1 MAQLSHVPH
10 VRSVSA
16 GNNYYDPVNTAV
28 FEVEFDFPGLIKTAI
43 GIDTIGI
50 LTEQVTNVS
59 GLDNLL
65 KTPAAGQQKFFGAD
79 VSYLNPTL
87 DNTYAEITIDFNLN
101 LRNITDNYVL
111 DAFMQWRNLNYNLG
125 NGARYLKKDYVAPK
139 ILIKVANR
147 DGTVWRVINLWD
159 VMLIN
164 ITGLDGLDITS
175 NESPKLQCTFRSD
188 YWDDSADNSE
198 TTFGPIYM
206 SSKGETAY
214 AGQSSKGETKPER
227 PSESAKPTSQLSVF
241 SNSVGT
247 AAELNPT
254 KTTETTE

>member
-10 VRSVSA
+10 VRSVNA
-16 GNNYYDPVNTAV
+16 GRNYYDPVNTAV
-28 FEVEFDFPGLIKTAI
+28 FEVEFDFPGLIKAAV
-43 GIDTIGI
+43 GINTIGI

-101 LRNITDNYVL
+101 LRNVTDNYVL

-164 ITGLDGLDITS
+164 ITGLDGLDITA

-188 YWDDSADNSE
+188 YWDDSAQAKPE
-198 TTFGPIYM
+198 VFGPIYM
-206 SSKGETAY
+206 GPTGGVDYARQSTKSETLT
-214 AGQSSKGETKPER
+214 TKPTDG
-227 PSESAKPTSQLSVF
+227 STATTQSYVFTDSVDAKQLS
-241 SNSVGT
+241 NAT
-247 AAELNPT
+247 
-254 KTTETTE
+254 TTE

>member
-10 VRSVSA
+10 VRSVKA
-16 GNNYYDPVNTAV
+16 GTNYYDPVNTAV
-28 FEVEFDFPGLIKTAI
+28 FEVVFTFPGIIATAV
-43 GIDTIGI
+43 GTDDVKI
-50 LTEQVTNVS
+50 LTEQVTSVT

-101 LRNITDNYVL
+101 LRSVTDNYVL

-125 NGARYLKKDYVAPK
+125 NGARYLKKDYVAPN
-139 ILIKVANR
+139 IEIKMANR
-147 DGTVWRVINLWD
+147 DGTVWRVVELWD

-164 ITGLDGLDITS
+164 ITGLDGLDITT

-188 YWDDSADNSE
+188 YWDDSSEADAAH
-198 TTFGPIYM
+198 FGPIYM
-206 SSKGETAY
+206 TKDGGTGYAKQSTKKETLT
-214 AGQSSKGETKPER
+214 TKPTKD
-227 PSESAKPTSQLSVF
+227 SIATTESQVF
-241 SNSVGT
+241 SNSVDAKQLQSAT
-247 AAELNPT
+247 TT
-254 KTTETTE
+254 K

>member
-16 GNNYYDPVNTAV
+16 GNNHYDPVNTAV
-28 FEVEFDFPGLIKTAI
+28 FEVEFDFPELIKSAVGT
-43 GIDTIGI
+43 DTIGI
-50 LTEQVTNVS
+50 LTEQVTNVA

-101 LRNITDNYVL
+101 LRNVTDNYVL
-111 DAFMQWRNLNYNLG
+111 DAFMKWRNLNYNLG

-164 ITGLDGLDITS
+164 ITGLDGLDITA

-188 YWDDSADNSE
+188 YWDDSAQAKPE
-198 TTFGPIYM
+198 VFGPIYM
-206 SSKGETAY
+206 GSG
-214 AGQSSKGETKPER
+214 
-227 PSESAKPTSQLSVF
+227 
-241 SNSVGT
+241 GT
-247 AAELNPT
+247 ATYPKDATNTST
-254 KTTETTE
+254 KVVSDEGYFTNSLDPKSQK

>member
-10 VRSVSA
+10 VRSVKA
-16 GNNYYDPVNTAV
+16 GTNYYDPVNTAV
-28 FEVEFDFPGLIKTAI
+28 FEVEFEFPGLISSALKDNI
-43 GIDTIGI
+43 GL
-50 LTEQVTNVS
+50 LTEQVTSVT

-87 DNTYAEITIDFNLN
+87 DNTYAEITIEFNLN
-101 LRNITDNYVL
+101 LRSVTDNYVL

-147 DGTVWRVINLWD
+147 DGTVWRVVNLWD
-159 VMLIN
+159 VMLVN
-164 ITGLDGLDITS
+164 ITGLDGLDITA

-188 YWDDSADNSE
+188 YWDDSAQARPQV
-198 TTFGPIYM
+198 FGPIYLGSAGNKVYAEI
-206 SSKGETAY
+206 SSGADVLRSGGKEGKVDGITTR
-214 AGQSSKGETKPER
+214 SSSFT
-227 PSESAKPTSQLSVF
+227 
-241 SNSVGT
+241 NSV
-247 AAELNPT
+247 AAE
-254 KTTETTE
+254 

>member
-10 VRSVSA
+10 VRSVEA
-16 GNNYYDPVNTAV
+16 GRNYYDPVNTAI
-28 FEVEFDFPGLIKTAI
+28 FEVGFTFPGLISSAVSDKITL
-43 GIDTIGI
+43 
-50 LTEQVTNVS
+50 LTEQVTNVA

-101 LRNITDNYVL
+101 LRSVTDNYVL

-125 NGARYLKKDYVAPK
+125 NGARFLKKDYVAPY
-139 ILIKVANR
+139 IEIKMANR
-147 DGTVWRVINLWD
+147 DGTVWRVVKLWD

-164 ITGLDGLDITS
+164 ITGLDGLDITA

-188 YWDDSADNSE
+188 YWDDSSE
-198 TTFGPIYM
+198 ATANDFGPIYM
-206 SSKGETAY
+206 DSKGAESYSKITNPTSTTLTKE
-214 AGQSSKGETKPER
+214 GNEGKKTDGVTTKSSSFTNSVDPER
-227 PSESAKPTSQLSVF
+227 
-241 SNSVGT
+241 
-247 AAELNPT
+247 
-254 KTTETTE
+254 

>member
-10 VRSVSA
+10 VRSVEA
-16 GNNYYDPVNTAV
+16 GRNYYDPVNTAI
-28 FEVEFDFPGLIKTAI
+28 FEVGFTFPGLISSALSNN
-43 GIDTIGI
+43 IDI
-50 LTEQVTNVS
+50 LTEQVTNVT

-101 LRNITDNYVL
+101 LRSVTDNYVL

-125 NGARYLKKDYVAPK
+125 NGARYLKKDYVAPY
-139 ILIKVANR
+139 IEIKMANR
-147 DGTVWRVINLWD
+147 DGTVWRVVKLWD

-164 ITGLDGLDITS
+164 ITGLDGLDITA

-188 YWDDSADNSE
+188 YWDDSSE
-198 TTFGPIYM
+198 ASVNDFGPIYM
-206 SSKGETAY
+206 DSTGKEIY
-214 AGQSSKGETKPER
+214 AKITN
-227 PSESAKPTSQLSVF
+227 PTSTTLTEGGSEGGDEAKTTKLASF
-241 SNSVGT
+241 TNSVD
-247 AAELNPT
+247 T
-254 KTTETTE
+254 KQYTTTE

>member
-28 FEVEFDFPGLIKTAI
+28 FEVEFDFPKLIASSI
-43 GIDTIGI
+43 GTTDIGI
-50 LTEQVTNVS
+50 LTEQVTSVT

-87 DNTYAEITIDFNLN
+87 DNTYAEITIEFNLN
-101 LRNITDNYVL
+101 LRNVTDNYVL

-147 DGTVWRVINLWD
+147 DGTVWRVVNLWD
-159 VMLIN
+159 VMLVN
-164 ITGLDGLDITS
+164 ITGLDGLDITT

-188 YWDDSADNSE
+188 YWDDSAEANQSV
-198 TTFGPIYM
+198 FGPIYM
-206 SSKGETAY
+206 GSAGKATYPKEATDASTVLVSDENYFTNSLDPKSK
-214 AGQSSKGETKPER
+214 K
-227 PSESAKPTSQLSVF
+227 
-241 SNSVGT
+241 
-247 AAELNPT
+247 
-254 KTTETTE
+254 

>member
-10 VRSVSA
+10 VRSVEA
-16 GNNYYDPVNTAV
+16 GRNYYDPVNTAI
-28 FEVEFDFPGLIKTAI
+28 FEVGFTFPGLISSAVSDKITL
-43 GIDTIGI
+43 
-50 LTEQVTNVS
+50 LTEQVTNVG

-87 DNTYAEITIDFNLN
+87 DNTYAVITVDFNLN
-101 LRNITDNYVL
+101 LRSVTDNYVL

-125 NGARYLKKDYVAPK
+125 NGARYLKKDYVAPY
-139 ILIKVANR
+139 IEIKMANR
-147 DGTVWRVINLWD
+147 DGTVWRVVKLWD

-164 ITGLDGLDITS
+164 ITGLDGLDITA

-198 TTFGPIYM
+198 TAFGPIYLD
-206 SSKGETAY
+206 STGNAVY
-214 AGQSSKGETKPER
+214 ASQTTTTPELTQSG
-227 PSESAKPTSQLSVF
+227 SEGGYDAKTTRTSVF
-241 SNSVGT
+241 TNSVVP
-247 AAELNPT
+247 ES
-254 KTTETTE
+254 

>member
-10 VRSVSA
+10 VRSVNA
-16 GNNYYDPVNTAV
+16 GRNYYDPVNTAV
-28 FEVEFDFPGLIKTAI
+28 FEVRFSFPGLISAAVKDNIAL
-43 GIDTIGI
+43 
-50 LTEQVTNVS
+50 LTEQVTNVG

-101 LRNITDNYVL
+101 LRSVTDNYVL

-125 NGARYLKKDYVAPK
+125 NGARYLKKDYVAPFIEIK
-139 ILIKVANR
+139 IANR
-147 DGTVWRVINLWD
+147 DGTVWRVVKLWD

-164 ITGLDGLDITS
+164 ITGLDNLDITS

-188 YWDDSADNSE
+188 YWDDSAEANQ
-198 TTFGPIYM
+198 TVFGPIYM
-206 SSKGETAY
+206 DSKGTVSY
-214 AGQSSKGETKPER
+214 ASQSSQAEGLTMSGSEGGDTGTTTKSKAYTESIE
-227 PSESAKPTSQLSVF
+227 SEQS
-241 SNSVGT
+241 T
-247 AAELNPT
+247 AAYNA
-254 KTTETTE
+254 

>member
-10 VRSVSA
+10 VRSVKA
-16 GNNYYDPVNTAV
+16 GSNYYDPVNTAV
-28 FEVEFDFPGLIKTAI
+28 FEVGFTFPGLIAGKI
-43 GIDTIGI
+43 GADDVKI
-50 LTEQVTNVS
+50 LTEQVTNVG

-101 LRNITDNYVL
+101 LRNVTDNYVL

-125 NGARYLKKDYVAPK
+125 NGARYLKKDYVAPF
-139 ILIKVANR
+139 IEIKMANR
-147 DGTVWRVINLWD
+147 DGTVWRVVKLWD

-164 ITGLDGLDITS
+164 ITGLDGLDITT

-188 YWDDSADNSE
+188 YWDDTAEANQKV
-198 TTFGPIYM
+198 FGPIYLG
-206 SSKGETAY
+206 SGGEATYPEKTSDGSTAVVADEGY
-214 AGQSSKGETKPER
+214 FT
-227 PSESAKPTSQLSVF
+227 
-241 SNSVGT
+241 NS
-247 AAELNPT
+247 LDP
-254 KTTETTE
+254 KYQK

>member
-10 VRSVSA
+10 VRSVNA
-16 GNNYYDPVNTAV
+16 GINYYDPVNTAV
-28 FEVEFDFPGLIKTAI
+28 FEVEFDFPGLIKTAV

-101 LRNITDNYVL
+101 LRNVTDNYVL
-111 DAFMQWRNLNYNLG
+111 DAFMQWRSLNYNLG

-164 ITGLDGLDITS
+164 ITGLDGLDINA

-188 YWDDSADNSE
+188 YWDDSAQAKPE
-198 TTFGPIYM
+198 VFGPIYM
-206 SSKGETAY
+206 GPTGGVDYARQSTKSETLT
-214 AGQSSKGETKPER
+214 TKPTDG
-227 PSESAKPTSQLSVF
+227 STATTQSYVFTDSVDAKQLS
-241 SNSVGT
+241 NAT
-247 AAELNPT
+247 
-254 KTTETTE
+254 TTE

>member
-10 VRSVSA
+10 VRSVEA
-16 GNNYYDPVNTAV
+16 GRNYYDPVNTAI
-28 FEVEFDFPGLIKTAI
+28 FEVGFTFPGLISSAVSDKITL
-43 GIDTIGI
+43 
-50 LTEQVTNVS
+50 LTEQVTNVA

-101 LRNITDNYVL
+101 LRSVTDNYVL

-125 NGARYLKKDYVAPK
+125 NGARYLKKDYVAPY
-139 ILIKVANR
+139 IEIKMANR
-147 DGTVWRVINLWD
+147 DGTVWRVVKLWD

-164 ITGLDGLDITS
+164 ITGLDGLDITA

-188 YWDDSADNSE
+188 YWDDSAESAN
-198 TTFGPIYM
+198 TAVFGPIYM
-206 SSKGETAY
+206 GSDGKATYAKTTTTSETLTQGGKDINA
-214 AGQSSKGETKPER
+214 
-227 PSESAKPTSQLSVF
+227 SATTTSSVF
-241 SNSVGT
+241 TNSVD
-247 AAELNPT
+247 AEQLKNSQP
-254 KTTETTE
+254 TTE

>member
-28 FEVEFDFPGLIKTAI
+28 FEVEFDFPKLIASSI
-43 GIDTIGI
+43 GTEDIGI
-50 LTEQVTNVS
+50 LTEQVTSVT

-87 DNTYAEITIDFNLN
+87 DNTYAEITIEFNLN
-101 LRNITDNYVL
+101 LRNVTDNYVL

-147 DGTVWRVINLWD
+147 DGTVWRVVNLWD
-159 VMLIN
+159 VMLVN
-164 ITGLDGLDITS
+164 ITGLDGLDITT

-188 YWDDSADNSE
+188 YWDDSAESSN
-198 TTFGPIYM
+198 TATFGPIYM
-206 SSKGETAY
+206 GSDGKGTY
-214 AGQSSKGETKPER
+214 
-227 PSESAKPTSQLSVF
+227 SEKS
-241 SNSVGT
+241 
-247 AAELNPT
+247 T
-254 KTTETTE
+254 KTSPTLVSDEGYFTNSLDPQSNKKEEASA

>member
-10 VRSVSA
+10 VRSVNA
-16 GNNYYDPVNTAV
+16 GRNYYDQVNTAV
-28 FEVEFDFPGLIKTAI
+28 FEVGYTFPGLIEGAI
-43 GIDTIGI
+43 SDDITI
-50 LTEQVTNVS
+50 LTEQVTNVG

-101 LRNITDNYVL
+101 LRSVTDNYVL

-125 NGARYLKKDYVAPK
+125 NGARFLKKDYVAPY
-139 ILIKVANR
+139 IEIKMANR
-147 DGTVWRVINLWD
+147 DGTVWRVVKLWD

-164 ITGLDGLDITS
+164 ITGLVGLDITT

-188 YWDDSADNSE
+188 YWDDSAQAKPE
-198 TTFGPIYM
+198 VFGPIYM
-206 SSKGETAY
+206 GSDGKAT
-214 AGQSSKGETKPER
+214 
-227 PSESAKPTSQLSVF
+227 
-241 SNSVGT
+241 
-247 AAELNPT
+247 
-254 KTTETTE
+254 

>member
-10 VRSVSA
+10 LRSVSA
-16 GNNYYDPVNTAV
+16 GKNYYDPVNTAV
-28 FEVEFDFPGLIKTAI
+28 FEVRFSFPGLISAAVKDNI
-43 GIDTIGI
+43 PL
-50 LTEQVTNVS
+50 LTEQVTNVG

-101 LRNITDNYVL
+101 LRSVTDNYVL

-125 NGARYLKKDYVAPK
+125 NGARYLKKDYVAPFIEIK
-139 ILIKVANR
+139 IANR
-147 DGTVWRVINLWD
+147 DGTVWRVVKLWD

-164 ITGLDGLDITS
+164 ITGLDSLDITS

-188 YWDDSADNSE
+188 YWDDSAEANQ
-198 TTFGPIYM
+198 TVFGPIYM
-206 SSKGETAY
+206 DSKGTVSHAS
-214 AGQSSKGETKPER
+214 QSSQAEGLTMSG
-227 PSESAKPTSQLSVF
+227 SEGGNTGTTIKSKAYTESIESEQSAAAY
-241 SNSVGT
+241 T
-247 AAELNPT
+247 A
-254 KTTETTE
+254 

>member
-10 VRSVSA
+10 VRSVHA

-28 FEVEFDFPGLIKTAI
+28 FEVEFDFPKLISASI
-43 GIDTIGI
+43 GTEDIGI
-50 LTEQVTNVS
+50 LTEQVTSVT

-87 DNTYAEITIDFNLN
+87 DNTYAEITIEFNLN
-101 LRNITDNYVL
+101 LRSVTDNYVL
-111 DAFMQWRNLNYNLG
+111 DAFMKWRNLNYNLG

-147 DGTVWRVINLWD
+147 DGTVWRVVNLWD
-159 VMLIN
+159 VMLVN
-164 ITGLDGLDITS
+164 ITGLDGLDITA

-188 YWDDSADNSE
+188 YWDDSAEADQSV
-198 TTFGPIYM
+198 FGPIYM
-206 SSKGETAY
+206 GSD
-214 AGQSSKGETKPER
+214 
-227 PSESAKPTSQLSVF
+227 
-241 SNSVGT
+241 GT
-247 AAELNPT
+247 ATYPEGAT
-254 KTTETTE
+254 KTSTKVVSDKGYFTNSLDTNPQKDETSA

>member
-10 VRSVSA
+10 VRSVNA
-16 GNNYYDPVNTAV
+16 GRNYYDPVNTAI
-28 FEVEFDFPGLIKTAI
+28 FEVGFTFPGLISSAVSDKITL
-43 GIDTIGI
+43 
-50 LTEQVTNVS
+50 LTEQVTNVA

-101 LRNITDNYVL
+101 LRSVTDNYVL

-125 NGARYLKKDYVAPK
+125 NGARFLKKDYVAPY
-139 ILIKVANR
+139 IEIKMANR
-147 DGTVWRVINLWD
+147 DGTVWRVVKLWD

-164 ITGLDGLDITS
+164 ITGLDGLDITT

-188 YWDDSADNSE
+188 YWDDSSEASADY
-198 TTFGPIYM
+198 FGPIYM
-206 SSKGETAY
+206 DSKGTETYSKLTNPTSTALTKE
-214 AGQSSKGETKPER
+214 GNEGKKTDGVTTKSSSFTNSVDPER
-227 PSESAKPTSQLSVF
+227 
-241 SNSVGT
+241 
-247 AAELNPT
+247 
-254 KTTETTE
+254 